1 MVCPQRN
8 WMRTWIFNSYIGVQ
22 LKKAAMYSGNVFVV
36 NYVPR
41 THRVGPC
48 NLQKQSFL
56 RIFYDLDNVSTLY
69 MYIPVLLSTDVFLC
83 VTVYLL
89 NEDLRFDFFFFFQHQ
104 VKFR

>member
-8 WMRTWIFNSYIGVQ
+8 WIRTWIFNSYIGVR

-41 THRVGPC
+41 THQVGPC

-56 RIFYDLDNVSTLY
+56 SIFYDLDNVSTLY
-69 MYIPVLLSTDVFLC
+69 MYILFSTDVVC
-83 VTVYLL
+83 VLL
-89 NEDLRFDFFFFFQHQ
+89 FIYW
-104 VKFR
+104 KMKYKI

>member
-8 WMRTWIFNSYIGVQ
+8 WIRTWIFNSSIGVQ

-41 THRVGPC
+41 THQVGPC

-56 RIFYDLDNVSTLY
+56 SIFYDLGQCQYIIHVYTSTV
-69 MYIPVLLSTDVFLC
+69 I
-83 VTVYLL
+83 
-89 NEDLRFDFFFFFQHQ
+89 H
-104 VKFR
+104 